1 MFNIVWNKLIQLL
14 LPIPLRRIK
23 IIDFIRST
31 YAGIIQ
37 IYNDFLSYRDY
48 ANYLLYFNGQT
59 IYLEHLLNDQFD
71 SILRRI
77 YIYNI
82 PPAIIIYIYLKLET
96 KPKYIYQKI
105 ESIPISKQIFLKNNS
120 EYTSNLD
127 FIVKVPTGLS
137 FNINLMKSW
146 IERYKIAGKNYDI
159 QYY

>member
-14 LPIPLRRIK
+14 LPIQLRQTK
-23 IIDFIRST
+23 IISYLRS
-31 YAGIIQ
+31 AFGGIIQ
-37 IYNDFLSYRDY
+37 IYNDFLNYRDY

-71 SILRRI
+71 NVLRRI

-82 PPAIIIYIYLKLET
+82 PPAIIIYIYLKLEN

-105 ESIPISKQIFLKNNS
+105 ENAPINKQIYLKNTS
-120 EYTSNLD
+120 EYTSQLD
-127 FIVKVPTGLS
+127 FIVKVPVGLT
-137 FNINLMKSW
+137 FDIHIMKSW